1 MAWRV
6 QPGLQEPA
14 WAALL
19 ALEQGRKLL
28 TQVQALV
35 LVSQVSELGPGQE
48 PGLGL
53 QPESEQAMSGLEV
66 A

>member
-48 PGLGL
+48 LVLP
-53 QPESEQAMSGLEV
+53 
-66 A
+66 